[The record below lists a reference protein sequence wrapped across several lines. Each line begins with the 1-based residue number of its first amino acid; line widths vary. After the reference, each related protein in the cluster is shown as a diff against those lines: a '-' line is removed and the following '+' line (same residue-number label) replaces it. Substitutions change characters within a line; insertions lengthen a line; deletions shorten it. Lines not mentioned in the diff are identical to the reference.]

1 MGAASAD
8 PKAVVTTLAQ
18 AALRAFLGSGCTLDL
33 RPTAPPR
40 VSALM
45 VLCNRAELTLTCLQT
60 LAARLSA
67 VPFEVIAVDNGS
79 TDETTLLLERARGV
93 KLVRNERNAGYTRAV
108 NQGARLATAEYL
120 LLLNND
126 TQPLGRSLDV
136 AADFLDANPRVGCV
150 GGKLILLDG
159 TLQEAGC
166 CVWRNGWTLQ
176 YGRGQSPRDPEYAFE
191 REVDYCSGAFMMTR
205 RGLFLDSG
213 AFDEAFNPG
222 YFEDPDYGARLWKA
236 GWRFVYLPGIEVLH
250 YENATSGGLFDLTA
264 LLARNR
270 AIFLEKHGDW
280 VASRPCPTELPPLFA
295 RLSHDISFKVLLLS
309 SGPAPLERAVA
320 RLQALD
326 AFVTLGLTGPADRP
340 PADLEGLPRNVER
353 VGVPGVAGLASF
365 LEARRGYYDLAVL
378 DETATGLLPAVRSAR
393 LPWAVWQYGRF
404 VPQGLLTRPKGQ
416 TYRRAG

>member
-1 MGAASAD
+1 MSAVSTD
-8 PKAVVTTLAQ
+8 PKAVVTTLAR
-18 AALRAFLGSGCTLDL
+18 AALRSFLDAGCTLDL

-60 LAARLSA
+60 LAARQSA
-67 VPFEVIAVDNGS
+67 VPFEVLAIDNGS
-79 TDETTLLLERARGV
+79 SDETTALLGRAHGV
-93 KLVRNERNAGYTRAV
+93 KVLRNESNAGYTRAV
-108 NQGARLATAEYL
+108 NQGARLAEAEYL

-136 AADFLDANPRVGCV
+136 AAEFLNANPGFGGV

-205 RGLFLDSG
+205 RRLFLDSG

-236 GWRFVYLPGIEVLH
+236 GWRFAYLPGIEVLH
-250 YENATSGGLFDLTA
+250 YENATSGGLCDLTA

-270 AIFLEKHGDW
+270 AIFLHKHGDW
-280 VASRPCPTELPPLFA
+280 VASRPCPTEFSPLLA
-295 RLSHDISFKVLLLS
+295 RHSHDVSFKVLLLS
-309 SGPAPLERAVA
+309 GGSAPLGRAVA

-326 AFVTLGLTGPADRP
+326 AFVTLGLAGPAD
-340 PADLEGLPRNVER
+340 PAALPRNVER
-353 VGVPGVAGLASF
+353 VSVPGAGELASF
-365 LEARRGYYDLAVL
+365 LTARRGYYDLAVL
-378 DETATGLLPAVRSAR
+378 DEAAAGLLPAVRSAR
-393 LPWAVWQYGRF
+393 LPWAVWRGGRF
-404 VPQGLLTRPKGQ
+404 VPQGLPAPWTRS
-416 TYRRAG
+416 RRAG

>member
-1 MGAASAD
+1 
-8 PKAVVTTLAQ
+8 
-18 AALRAFLGSGCTLDL
+18 
-33 RPTAPPR
+33 
-40 VSALM
+40 M

-79 TDETTLLLERARGV
+79 TDETTLLLERAHGV
-93 KLVRNERNAGYTRAV
+93 KVIRNERNAGYTRAV
-108 NQGARLATAEYL
+108 NQGARLAAAEYL

-136 AADFLDANPRVGCV
+136 AADFLDANPGVGGV

-166 CVWRNGWTLQ
+166 CIWRNGWTLQ

-205 RGLFLDSG
+205 RRLFLDSG

-236 GWRFVYLPGIEVLH
+236 GWRFTYLPGIEILH
-250 YENATSGGLFDLTA
+250 YENATSGGLCDLTA

-270 AIFLEKHGDW
+270 AIFLQKHGDW
-280 VASRPCPTELPPLFA
+280 VATRPCPTELSPLFA
-295 RLSHDISFKVLLLS
+295 RFSHDVSFKVLLLG
-309 SGPAPLERAVA
+309 SGSASLEGVVA

-326 AFVTLGLTGPADRP
+326 AFVTLGLAG
-340 PADLEGLPRNVER
+340 PADLESLPRNVER
-353 VGVPGVAGLASF
+353 VSVPGVSELTAF
-365 LEARRGYYDLAVL
+365 LETRRGYYDLAVL
-378 DETATGLLPAVRSAR
+378 DEAAVGLLPAVRSAG
-393 LPWAVWQYGRF
+393 LPWAVWRDGRF
-404 VPQGLLTRPKGQ
+404 VPQGLPTRRPG
-416 TYRRAG
+416 YRRAG